1 MNRGIVKKGLSILL
15 VLAIFPIC
23 GLIGNA
29 VNGIPQD
36 AEWHWPDSIK
46 DILIIPDSLLF
57 NGDSI
62 TPPMKIYTPEQK
74 KLARSITTLMLKYT
88 KVKDNRMVFEMSR
101 EEFLKTG
108 IPEAYYD
115 QMIHS
120 YKNTND
126 FMDRD
131 TFNLFGNVADQ
142 WEEAKEEFRLQMELD
157 VK

>member
-1 MNRGIVKKGLSILL
+1 MSRGIVKKGLFILL

-29 VNGIPQD
+29 VNGTPQD
-36 AEWHWPDSIK
+36 EEWHWPDSIK

-120 YKNTND
+120 YKNTTD
-126 FMDRD
+126 FMDKD
-131 TFNLFGNVADQ
+131 TFNLFGNVAEKWD
-142 WEEAKEEFRLQMELD
+142 EAKEQFRLQMDLD

>member
-1 MNRGIVKKGLSILL
+1 MNKGIVKKGLFILL

-29 VNGIPQD
+29 VNSTPQN

-74 KLARSITTLMLKYT
+74 KLAISITTLMLKYT

-115 QMIHS
+115 PMIHS

-131 TFNLFGNVADQ
+131 TFNLFGNVADR
-142 WEEAKEEFRLQMELD
+142 WEETKEEFRLQMELD